1 MNKIM
6 ETTDYVEV
14 LFVEDRP
21 EDAELTI
28 RSLKEH
34 NLVNQIKLI
43 EDGQEA
49 LDYLFG
55 HGSFKENKPEL
66 PKLILLDLKLPKVS
80 GLEVLERIRKEEDL
94 KHLPVVILTSSNED
108 IDIAKAYELGANSY
122 IVKPVD
128 FVNFAKAIKQVG
140 LYWLVLNRAPN
151 Q

>member
-1 MNKIM
+1 M

-55 HGSFKENKPEL
+55 QGEYKDDKPEL
-66 PKLILLDLKLPKVS
+66 PKLLLLDLKLPKVS
-80 GLEVLERIRKEEDL
+80 GLEVLERIRGDKKF

-108 IDIAKAYELGANSY
+108 IDIEKAYKLGANSY